1 MRRLLLRSRRCL
13 VFVMVASVQHPLLL
27 LRRRLVALET
37 VALVMVALVR
47 HPPLRLCRSLSLVM
61 TFARRLLLRLHRCLG
76 LETVAS
82 VRRPLLLLRHCLAL
96 ETVAL
101 VTVALVRRPLLRLC
115 RRLGLET
122 VVSMRHPLLRPRHCL
137 GFVMALL
144 SLLPLQTLHC
154 LALVRTFNRMAWMD
168 QHKHTTA
175 RPASTL
181 VSRTHAV
188 PCVRA
193 RPPSRRPSSAHQP
206 MRRNRW

>member
-1 MRRLLLRSRRCL
+1 MRRLLLRPR
-13 VFVMVASVQHPLLL
+13 
-27 LRRRLVALET
+27 
-37 VALVMVALVR
+37 
-47 HPPLRLCRSLSLVM
+47 
-61 TFARRLLLRLHRCLG
+61 RCLG